1 VKFNREFGPYRAVEC
16 AQANN
21 TRTTMKMTSFH
32 AYKVLVLAACVLVS
46 ATSIAHNA
54 ERHDN
59 DSVPLILGVLD
70 FPNSGAPEAQD
81 AFDRAVKLLH
91 SFEFSDARDAFVEA
105 QEIDPGF
112 VMAIWG
118 EAMSHNHPIWARQ
131 ERDEALLVLAKL
143 APKGERRATE
153 REERYLEA
161 VYILFGEGDKR
172 SRDIAYMNA
181 MQKMYEDYP
190 DDLEAAAFYSLSILG
205 SVYDRD
211 FRTYMKAASI
221 AEEVFAKQPKHPGA
235 AHYMIHSYDDQIHA
249 PLGLRAARE
258 YSKIAPSAAHA
269 QHMVSHIYTSLGMW
283 DEVVVANATSV
294 RVSEESMQRA
304 GKDPANRNKHAL
316 QWLHYALLQQGR
328 FDEAADAL
336 EIMKIDVVAM
346 PEPYNRGHN
355 ALMRAAD
362 AVDDP
367 NVAIILQP
375 TDLTDMDLYH
385 VAVECFATAFSDIS
399 DGDLDVAKA
408 ELAMLDA
415 HIDDAEVLSV
425 EDGLHESETAISED
439 DYLLATIIAQEI
451 EALLLFHSGD
461 SDAAVEI
468 MKSAAE
474 YENGRAMYYG
484 PPHVPKPPGELLGE
498 MYLTLEQP
506 EEAAAYF
513 EASLSR
519 NTSRSMG
526 LLGLARAQEAIG
538 DPSAAQTLQTLDAN
552 WQGDSSGIRERQ
564 YSWLTN

>member
-1 VKFNREFGPYRAVEC
+1 MPKTLNRTVAALIIAGLFFAAPFASAHDVE
-16 AQANN
+16 Q
-21 TRTTMKMTSFH
+21 
-32 AYKVLVLAACVLVS
+32 
-46 ATSIAHNA
+46 
-54 ERHDN
+54 HDN
-59 DSVPLILGVLD
+59 EAVPLILGVLD

-112 VMAIWG
+112 AMAIWG
-118 EAMSHNHPIWARQ
+118 EAMSRNYPIWARQ
-131 ERDEALLVLAKL
+131 ERDEALVALAKL
-143 APKGERRATE
+143 APQSERNATE

-161 VYILFGEGDKR
+161 VFILFGEGDKP

-258 YSKIAPSAAHA
+258 YSKIAPSASHA

-283 DEVVVANATSV
+283 DEVVVANAASV
-294 RVSEESMQRA
+294 RVSEEAMLRS
-304 GKDPANRNKHAL
+304 GKDPASRSKHAL
-316 QWLHYALLQQGR
+316 HWLQYALLQQGR

-336 EIMKIDVVAM
+336 EMMKVDVAAL
-346 PEPYNRGHN
+346 PEPYNRRHN
-355 ALMRAAD
+355 ALMRASD

-367 NVAIILQP
+367 RAGGILEP

-385 VAVECFATAFSDIS
+385 IAVECFATAFLAIS
-399 DGDLDVAKA
+399 GGDLDVARA
-408 ELAMLDA
+408 ELAMLDE
-415 HIDDAEVLSV
+415 HINDAEVLSV
-425 EDGLHESETAISED
+425 EDGLHESETAVSED

-451 EALLLFHSGD
+451 EALLLFHDGD
-461 SDAAVEI
+461 TEAALKI
-468 MKSAAE
+468 MTSAAS
-474 YENGRAMYYG
+474 YENARAMYYG

-498 MYLTLEQP
+498 MYLALEQP
-506 EEAAAYF
+506 EEAVAYF
-513 EASLSR
+513 EASLDR
-519 NTSRSMG
+519 NTSRSMA
-526 LLGLARAQEAIG
+526 LLGLARAQEASG
-538 DPSAAQTLQTLDAN
+538 DSRAAQTWLALDEN
-552 WQGDSSGIRERQ
+552 WQGDSSGIRDRQ
-564 YSWLTN
+564 YGWLTN

>member
-1 VKFNREFGPYRAVEC
+1 MN
-16 AQANN
+16 
-21 TRTTMKMTSFH
+21 MTSFRTYT
-32 AYKVLVLAACVLVS
+32 ALALAACLFVTT
-46 ATSIAHNA
+46 TSIAHDV
-54 ERHDN
+54 EKHDN
-59 DSVPLILGVLD
+59 ETAPLILGVLD

-118 EAMSHNHPIWARQ
+118 EAMSRNYPIWARQ
-131 ERDEALLVLAKL
+131 ERDEALEVLAKL
-143 APKGERRATE
+143 APKGERKATE

-161 VYILFGEGDKR
+161 VFVLFGEGDKP

-258 YSKIAPSAAHA
+258 YSKIAPSASHA

-283 DEVVVANATSV
+283 DEVVVANTASV
-294 RVSEESMQRA
+294 RVSEEAMQRT
-304 GKDPANRNKHAL
+304 GKDPANRSKHAL
-316 QWLHYALLQQGR
+316 HWLHYALLQQGR

-336 EIMKIDVVAM
+336 EMMKVDVVAL
-346 PEPYNRGHN
+346 PETYNRGHN
-355 ALMRAAD
+355 AMMRAVD
-362 AVDDP
+362 AIDDP
-367 NVAIILQP
+367 RADRVLQP
-375 TDLTDMDLYH
+375 TDMTDLDLYH
-385 VAVECFATAFSDIS
+385 VAVECFATAFLAIS
-399 DGDLDVAKA
+399 SGDLDAARA
-408 ELAMLDA
+408 ELATLDMQ
-415 HIDDAEVLSV
+415 INDAEVLSV

-451 EALLLFHSGD
+451 EALLLFRDGD

-468 MKSAAE
+468 MTSAAE
-474 YENGRAMYYG
+474 YENARAMYYG

-498 MYLTLEQP
+498 MYLTLERP

-513 EASLSR
+513 EASLNR
-519 NTSRSMG
+519 NTSRSMA

-538 DPSAAQTLQTLDAN
+538 DPRAAQTWQALDSN
-552 WQGDSSGIRERQ
+552 WQGDSSGIRGRQ
-564 YSWLTN
+564 YGWLSN